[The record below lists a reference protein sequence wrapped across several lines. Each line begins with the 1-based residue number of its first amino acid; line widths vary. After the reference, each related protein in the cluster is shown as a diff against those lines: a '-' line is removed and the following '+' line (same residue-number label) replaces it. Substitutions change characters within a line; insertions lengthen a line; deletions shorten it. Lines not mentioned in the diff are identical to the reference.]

1 MRVDFNNVAKERLL
15 MAFARAASRQLGLCR
30 ICSIRKCRRD
40 GFCSGPLVVATDD
53 DLRIAPDNFGV
64 DGVRA
69 VPLCHL
75 CGDDAE
81 RKELLRVMAELS
93 RQVAGSVQGTMW
105 ETTRQIASR
114 RWRRI
119 TPADGGE
126 AVTAAP

>member
-1 MRVDFNNVAKERLL
+1 MKVDFNNVPAERLL
-15 MAFARAASRQLGLCR
+15 MAFARAASRQIGLSR
-30 ICSIRKCRRD
+30 ICAIRKCRRD

-81 RKELLRVMAELS
+81 REELLRVMAELS

-105 ETTRQIASR
+105 ETTCQIASR

-119 TPADGGE
+119 TFADDAPG
-126 AVTAAP
+126 AAAP